1 MPAFVAV
8 LAGVLI
14 AAPAIGVLV
23 SSIFGRQAYRQAM
36 KNVMG

>member
-8 LAGVLI
+8 IAGVLI

-23 SSIFGRQAYRQAM
+23 SSIIGRQAYREAV
-36 KNVMG
+36 KNLMG